1 MNLLAKFAK
10 CTMNALMSRNNSL
23 NQSYQNRPHRYP
35 NKTCLVRD
43 PLEANHKRKTLNQSN
58 ILKKLLKLKRIMKKK
73 RKCQVVIEMI
83 CMLLAKKLRRR
94 IEYLRV
100 IIFIHQAI
108 DQQILLQICCCLL
121 LAQLDLA
128 FKALSIIKQLPMK
141 IILLRDLLI
150 VIPIFRTTS
159 YKETHWLIKRKK
171 NNSSKVL
178 KLLISNGPV
187 KLLSDFSS
195 N

>member
-1 MNLLAKFAK
+1 
-10 CTMNALMSRNNSL
+10 MSRNNSL
-23 NQSYQNRPHRYP
+23 NQSYQNSPHLYP
-35 NKTCLVRD
+35 NRTCLEKD
-43 PLEANHKRKTLNQSN
+43 PLEVNHKRKTLNQSN

-94 IEYLRV
+94 IEDLRV

-108 DQQILLQICCCLL
+108 DQQILLLICCSLL

-128 FKALSIIKQLPMK
+128 FKALSTIKLLLWK

-150 VIPIFRTTS
+150 VIPIFRTIS
-159 YKETHWLIKRKK
+159 YKETHWLIKKKK